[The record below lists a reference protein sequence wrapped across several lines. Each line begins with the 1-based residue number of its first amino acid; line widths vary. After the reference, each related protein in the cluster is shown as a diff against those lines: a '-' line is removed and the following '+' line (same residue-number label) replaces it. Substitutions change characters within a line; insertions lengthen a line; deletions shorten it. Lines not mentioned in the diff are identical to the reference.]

1 MSKRVNFMIRY
12 GSNKMLKHLIDSG
25 EFNDHETFP
34 NRDMKHKAVL
44 DKLRDT
50 NDPEYKEYRDKRLD
64 PRIEKA
70 DKLPEGNKFR
80 TQAAND
86 IATDRHAS
94 MDHLRWA
101 VKNGGLTT
109 ITNAL
114 NNQNSNWRLHDWAF
128 ATSISRPHM
137 GGDIR
142 ETIRRHPK
150 TSDTLRSRIDDYN
163 AIPASDRP

>member
-1 MSKRVNFMIRY
+1 MSRINFMLKY
-12 GSNKMLKHLIDSG
+12 GSNKHLKDIINSG
-25 EFNDHETFP
+25 AFENHVGLPKNDVQ
-34 NRDMKHKAVL
+34 HKTVL
-44 DKLRDT
+44 DKLRNT
-50 NDPEYKEYRDKRLD
+50 NDPEYVHYRDKRLD

-70 DKLPEGNKFR
+70 DKLPEGDKFR
-80 TQAAND
+80 TQTAND

-128 ATSISRPHM
+128 ATSISKPHM
-137 GGDIR
+137 GGAIR